1 MPLGFLSPFQY
12 LERTMKLKSLIVA
25 AMMLAF
31 AGANMAQ
38 TAKPAKES
46 AHKKAH
52 VMKKHTKAKHQKVK
66 HHKVKHKKA
75 AAAQ

>member
-1 MPLGFLSPFQY
+1 M
-12 LERTMKLKSLIVA
+12 MKLKSLIVA

-31 AGANMAQ
+31 AGATMAQ
-38 TAKPAKES
+38 TAEPAKKP

-52 VMKKHTKAKHQKVK
+52 VVKKHVKAK

>member
-1 MPLGFLSPFQY
+1 
-12 LERTMKLKSLIVA
+12 MKLKSLIVA

-31 AGANMAQ
+31 AGATMAQ
-38 TAKPAKES
+38 TAEPAKEP

-52 VMKKHTKAKHQKVK
+52 AMKKHAKVKHQKVK